1 MAAKYQLITELYR
14 RTGIAV
20 AKNPQAWQ
28 GFLSSA
34 CRNYKCRFDEQ
45 LLIYA
50 QRPDAVAV
58 AKLETWNRQFK
69 RWVNKDSK
77 GIAVFDPKGRRN
89 TLKYYFDV
97 SDTHEGY
104 YGSRP
109 VPIWQMDERYEQA
122 VMERLSD
129 RFGDVEST
137 DLASDLMETAK
148 NAVEDNLQDYFSQ
161 LKDCT
166 KDSFLEELDDFN
178 IEVIYRRLAT
188 NSVAF
193 MLISRCGLDT
203 NEFFDREDFADI
215 VNFNTPATINA
226 IGIATSDIAEM
237 ALREISQSIRNVQIA
252 EKDQN
257 RTFAQKTQ
265 AQYDKGRQQPE
276 RSEYNERNHLQ
287 QTGGLSYSR
296 PNITDR
302 ARASAWQVRFDAQGL
317 SGEAQASDLSQS
329 ADIGQAERA
338 SARGRADSTPEVG
351 ASDEAA
357 LSRAGRDRGTERESS
372 DAVGRT
378 DEQHPQPSGGS
389 DTDRTDLQVSVAK
402 EDEVRVNLPTVD
414 EQIEMIAKA
423 ENEKA
428 SAFAISKEDID
439 SVLQKGSGVADGKY
453 RIYRQFQKGE
463 DRQKNIEF
471 LKNEYGT
478 GGGTHIFPDGFS
490 GHSWHDSKG
499 LAIDRNGTYTNHDLV
514 LKWSQVEKRLREMI
528 KDNRYLNPKEKEHYA
543 DYLGS
548 VSAPQYEI
556 DTQRKIARQRFI
568 DAHRDLPPADKRDT
582 LALRLSDF
590 IRDLDRYEKDLLSVV
605 ERSDL
610 ADVTAEQMEQHL
622 SDPSTVQ
629 QLIDFLAQV
638 QWKTTSVFSRSNG
651 WKFTEELRELHPLR
665 YLYNEG
671 DVVYIGADKYEIA
684 TLTEEKVYLQNAEFP
699 ILGQEYSRADFEEK
713 LTENPANDHLKV
725 VVTEKQRTE
734 TPSEKKQDGIQ
745 FSIGFSEH
753 PAFYD
758 RQLNDRY
765 TDLSFALGNKLLGIL
780 DEKQHRER
788 EGDKNIGWYHKT
800 DFVIKAVI
808 GGEEF
813 NYEGRFDI
821 GDGEGDLIAHIK
833 NFYDYALSPKGEQLY
848 GDDRESLLRGRDEF
862 IPFLEQ
868 HTELTQEE
876 EKLLD
881 EIMATESDWYRT
893 AEEAEE
899 KPQANADKVNGSE
912 APVIEMEQS
921 TDDLIGREIIIDNR
935 KYLIESIGKISGDVS
950 LRDITFQNNVGF
962 PINRVEKIG
971 YIQKLLEQEK
981 TELPPEE
988 KTETLATDRHN
999 FRITDDAIGI
1009 GGAKEKFRNN
1019 MAAINLLHELE
1030 IENRLATPEEQEV
1043 LSRYVGWGGLSMAF
1057 DEHNAAWAE
1066 EFKELYA
1073 SLSPEEYRAAM
1084 ESTLTAFYTPPVVI
1098 KAMYDVLDR
1107 LGFSQGNI
1115 LEPSCGTGNFFGLLP
1130 ESMQNSKLHGVEIDS
1145 LTGRIAKQLY
1155 QKANIAIE
1163 GFEKTNL
1170 PDDHFDVVLGNV
1182 PFGEIRVND
1191 SRYNAQ
1197 KFLIH
1202 DYFFAKALDKVRA
1215 GGVVMFITSKG
1226 TMDKASPE
1234 VRKYIAQRA
1243 ELLGAIRLPDNTF
1256 KANAG
1261 TEVTSDI
1268 LILQKR
1274 DRVMDIEPDWVHLDT
1289 DENGVTMNRYFV
1301 EHPEMVLG
1309 EIKMENTRFGTFE
1322 PVCKAR
1328 KDIPLSELLSNA
1340 VQRINGETPELDN
1353 RVDEISDEQ
1362 ELSVPADPNV
1372 RNFSFTLVDGR
1383 VYFRENDRMQP
1394 ASVSMTAENRI
1405 KGLIQIRDCVRKLI
1419 EYQTDDYPEEMIR
1432 TEQENLNRLYDVYTA
1447 KYGLINSRGNYLAFA
1462 SDESYFLLCSLE
1474 VLDDEGNFK
1483 RKADMFTKRT
1493 IKPHREVT
1501 SVETAS
1507 EALALSIGEKARVDL
1522 PYMEQLTGK
1531 TQAELVQ
1538 NLQGIIFKVPNCE
1551 PVSYVAADEYL
1562 SGNVRNKLTV
1572 AELAAKNDPE
1582 LAVNVEAL
1590 EKVIPKDLSAAEI
1603 SVRLG
1608 ATWIPQEDIQR
1619 FVMELLTPSS
1629 YAAGRLKVRYTPING
1644 DWFIENK
1651 SSDMGN
1657 VKADSTYGTK
1667 RASAYRIIED
1677 TLNLRD
1683 TRIFDYVYDEHG
1695 NKKAVFNAKETTAAQ
1710 AKQEVIKQAFQD
1722 WIWKDPER
1730 RNRLVR
1736 YYNDTFNS
1744 VRPREYDGSHI
1755 TFGGISPEITLR
1767 AHQVNAIAHI
1777 LYGGNTLL
1785 AHKVG
1790 AGKTFEM
1797 VAAAQESKR
1806 LGLCQKSMFVVPNHL
1821 VGQWASEYL
1830 RLYPSANILV
1840 TTKQDFETGN
1850 RKKFCGRIATGDYDA
1865 VIIGHSQFEKI
1876 PMSIER
1882 QREQLEKQLDDIERG
1897 IDDVQA
1903 SKGEQFT
1910 VKQLMKTRKAI
1921 KTKLEKLNDTKRK
1934 DTVID
1939 FEQLGVDR
1947 LFIDESHFYKNL
1959 YLYTKMRNVGGIAQT
1974 EAQKSSDL
1982 FMKCRYLDEITGNRG
1997 TVFATG
2003 TPVSNSMV
2011 ELYSV
2016 QRYLQYDTL
2025 AQNGLQHFDS
2035 WASTFG
2041 ETVTAL
2047 ELAPEGTNYRAKTRF
2062 AKFYNLPELMQM
2074 FREVADIQTA
2084 DMLKLPVPKVN
2095 YHNIKTKPSEIQT
2108 EMVASLAKRAEKV
2121 RARLVEPNIDNMLKI
2136 TNDGRKL
2143 ALDQR
2148 MIDPMLPD
2156 DPDSKVNACV
2166 DNVYRI
2172 WEEHADTKATQL
2184 VFCDLSTPKN
2194 DGTFNVYDDMRE
2206 KLIALGIPAEQ
2217 IRFIHEATTDAQKKE
2232 LFGKVRSGEVRV
2244 LFGSTPKMGAGTN
2257 VQDRLIAIHNLDCPW
2272 RPSDLE
2278 QRQGRIERQ
2287 GNMFPEV
2294 EVYRYV
2300 TEQTFDAYLY
2310 QLVERKQKFISQ
2322 IMTSKSPIRSAEDVD
2337 EVALSFAE
2345 VKMLATGDARF
2356 KEKMDLDIQVSKLR
2370 VLKQS
2375 YLSEH
2380 YDLEDRVLKY
2390 YPQTIKE
2397 YEERIAG
2404 YENDVALAEQHK
2416 PQGEDKFCPMT
2427 LKGVTYTE
2435 KADAGEMLLA
2445 ICKDYPMSA
2454 PTEIGSYRGIR
2465 MEIYYDTVN
2474 AHYCMNLCGRAKHK
2488 VDLGS
2493 DALGNLTRI
2502 ENELSKLPAR
2512 LEAAKTKKAETI
2524 VQLETAKEEI
2534 KKPFAFEDELKEKTE
2549 RLNALNIE
2557 LNLNEKD
2564 TSVMDTEPEQTEEQP
2579 ERKCASR
2586 ER

>member
-178 IEVIYRRLAT
+178 IEVIYRRLAA

-226 IGIATSDIAEM
+226 IGVATSDIAEM

-357 LSRAGRDRGTERESS
+357 LSRAGRDRGTEREST

-423 ENEKA
+423 EDEKA

-453 RIYRQFQKGE
+453 RIYRQFQKGV

-490 GHSWHDSKG
+490 GHSWYDSKG

-514 LKWSQVEKRLREMI
+514 LKWSQVEKRLRELI
-528 KDNRYLNPKEKEHYA
+528 KDNRYLNPKEKDHYA
-543 DYLGS
+543 DYLES

-651 WKFTEELRELHPLR
+651 WKFTEELRELHPLC

-734 TPSEKKQDGIQ
+734 APSEKKQDGIQ

-868 HTELTQEE
+868 HTELKPED

-1340 VQRINGETPELDN
+1340 VQRINGEIPELDN

-1538 NLQGIIFKVPNCE
+1538 DLQGVIFKVPNCE
-1551 PVSYVAADEYL
+1551 HVSYVAADEYL

-1572 AELAAKNDPE
+1572 ADLAAKNDPE

-1797 VAAAQESKR
+1797 VAAAQENKR

-1840 TTKQDFETGN
+1840 TTKRDFETGN

-1876 PMSIER
+1876 PMSIGR
-1882 QREQLEKQLDDIERG
+1882 QREQLEKQLDDIEHG

-2084 DMLKLPVPKVN
+2084 DMLKLPVPTVN

-2156 DPDSKVNACV
+2156 DPESKVNACV

-2206 KLIALGIPAEQ
+2206 KLIARGIPAEQ

-2310 QLVERKQKFISQ
+2310 QLVESKQKFISQ
-2322 IMTSKSPIRSAEDVD
+2322 IMTSKSPVRSAEDVD

-2404 YENDVALAEQHK
+2404 YENDAALAEQHK

-2454 PTEIGSYRGIR
+2454 ATEIGSYRGFR

-2474 AHYCMNLCGRAKHK
+2474 AHYCMNLCGKAKHK
-2488 VDLGS
+2488 VDLGA

-2524 VQLETAKEEI
+2524 AQLETAKEEI

-2564 TSVMDTEPEQTEEQP
+2564 TSVMDTEPEQAEEQP